1 MTTSRKQ
8 LHSRGRRRAD
18 PRRTALIVGAV
29 VLAAALIAGLA
40 FAFGWLGADRE
51 DYEVIFDGGTI
62 TGNITINGI
71 NVTNLTPDQAKL
83 ALSQTAQN
91 QEGEFL
97 ITLTFAGR
105 EEKVKASL
113 FGVAPNVEETIR
125 KAMMQTRTGSIND
138 RRAAVGSD
146 APTAFSLEIAY
157 DDGTLEETIRSAI
170 PQLNLAPVEP
180 HVEVNTAVSGSFEF
194 VEGKPGVTVDED
206 AFVKLIADAV
216 RSGNFT
222 GTIEVPGEITQPTYT
237 IAEIKAHT
245 VKISSAT
252 TSYSSSSAESRVFNI
267 KKMCGMLS
275 GSTIKPGE
283 TFSVNDTAGPRTV
296 ENGWQKAKG
305 IENGVY
311 TDQAGGGI
319 CQVST
324 TLYNALLK
332 ADVNIVSRRPH
343 SIPASYVKHALDA
356 MITTGGS
363 DLKFKNTT
371 EWPMFLLL
379 YVDEKAKTVTAEVY
393 GAPLAD
399 GMTIKLESVDVE
411 VTPFDANPVIVTD
424 PDLVRKGRNRIVAEA
439 WKVYYDANGNE
450 IKRVKA
456 NTSTYAASRPHVLQS
471 QITPSATQTVTPTP
485 TPEGGDGGP
494 DVPQ

>member
-1 MTTSRKQ
+1 MTNSRAQ
-8 LHSRGRRRAD
+8 LHRPVRPKRHVNKRRMMMA
-18 PRRTALIVGAV
+18 AAV
-29 VLAAALIAGLA
+29 VILAACIVIGLG
-40 FAFGWLGADRE
+40 FAMGWIGTDRSE
-51 DYEVIFDGGTI
+51 FEVIFDGGTI

-71 NVTNLTPDQAKL
+71 SVTNLTPEQAKL
-83 ALSQTAQN
+83 ALSQEAQD

-113 FGVAPNVEETIR
+113 FGVKPNVDETIR
-125 KAMMQTRTGSIND
+125 QAMLLTRTGSIHD
-138 RRAAVGSD
+138 RREAAGNTE
-146 APTAFSLEIAY
+146 PTAFNLEVSY
-157 DDGTLEETIRSAI
+157 DDATLEDTIRSAI
-170 PQLNLAPVEP
+170 PQINFAPIEP
-180 HVEVNTAVSGSFEF
+180 HVEINTAISGSFEF
-194 VEGKPGVTVDED
+194 VEGQPGITVNEEE
-206 AFVKLIADAV
+206 FVKLVAEAV
-216 RSGNFT
+216 RSENFT
-222 GTIEVPGEITQPTYT
+222 GTIEVPGEILQPTYT
-237 IAEIKAHT
+237 MDQIKANT

-252 TSYSSSSAESRVFNI
+252 TSFANSSSDSRVFNI
-267 KKMCGMLS
+267 KKMCGLLS

-283 TFSVNDTAGPRTV
+283 TYSVNDTAGPRTV

-332 ADVNIVSRRPH
+332 ADVEIVSRRPH

-371 EWPMFLLL
+371 DWPMFLLL
-379 YVDEKAKTVTAEVY
+379 YVDEEKKTVTAEVY
-393 GAPLAD
+393 GTPLAD

-411 VTPFDANPVIVTD
+411 ITPFDPTPVVVTD

-439 WKVYYDANGNE
+439 WKVYYDKDGKE

-471 QITPSATQTVTPTP
+471 SITPSPTKTVEQEPTP
-485 TPEGGDGGP
+485 TPEEDSEE
-494 DVPQ
+494 